1 MSSRSSSS
9 SRIVIIAL
17 GIFAIL
23 GILGFFLSQRGET
36 SEKNVL
42 VINMTSKQW
51 EYNPSEIRVREGQQ
65 ILLRIRSTDVHHGF
79 VIEEYRV
86 NAFLTPG
93 EVVEVKFTANKAGEY
108 IYFCNVFCGTGHPN
122 HKGKLIVEK

>member
-1 MSSRSSSS
+1 MSSRSSAK
-9 SRIVIIAL
+9 IVIIAL
-17 GIFAIL
+17 GIVAVL
-23 GILGFFLSQRGET
+23 GFVGFFLSQRGEI

-51 EYNPSEIRVREGQQ
+51 EYDPSEIRVKEGQQ
-65 ILLRIRSTDVHHGF
+65 LLLRIKSTDVPHGF
-79 VIEEYRV
+79 VIEEYRI

-93 EVVEVKFTANKAGEY
+93 ETVEVKFTANKAGEY
-108 IYFCNVFCGTGHPN
+108 IYFCNLFCGTGHPN

>member
-1 MSSRSSSS
+1 MSSKSGSK
-9 SRIVIIAL
+9 IVIIAL
-17 GIFAIL
+17 GVVAV
-23 GILGFFLSQRGET
+23 LGFVGLLLSQRGEI

-42 VINMTSKQW
+42 VINMMSKQW
-51 EYNPSEIRVREGQQ
+51 EYDPSEIRVKEGQQ
-65 ILLRIRSTDVHHGF
+65 ILLRIKSTDVPHGF
-79 VIEEYRV
+79 VIEEYRLNV
-86 NAFLTPG
+86 FLTPG

>member
-1 MSSRSSSS
+1 MSSKLSSK
-9 SRIVIIAL
+9 IVIIAL
-17 GIFAIL
+17 GVVAVL
-23 GILGFFLSQRGET
+23 GLLGFLLSQRGEI

-51 EYNPSEIRVREGQQ
+51 EYDPSEIRVKEGQQ
-65 ILLRIRSTDVHHGF
+65 ILLRIKSTDVPHGF

-86 NAFLTPG
+86 NVFLTPG

>member
-1 MSSRSSSS
+1 MNSRSSTK
-9 SRIVIIAL
+9 IVIIAL
-17 GIFAIL
+17 GFVAVL
-23 GILGFFLSQRGET
+23 GIVGFFLSQRGEII
-36 SEKNVL
+36 EKNGL
-42 VINMTSKQW
+42 IINMTSKQW
-51 EYNPSEIRVREGQQ
+51 EYNPSEIRVKEGQQ
-65 ILLRIRSTDVHHGF
+65 VLLRIKSTDVPHGF
-79 VIEEYRV
+79 VIEEYRI

>member
-1 MSSRSSSS
+1 MSSKSSSK
-9 SRIVIIAL
+9 IVIIAL
-17 GIFAIL
+17 GVIAV
-23 GILGFFLSQRGET
+23 LGFVGFLLSQRGEI

-51 EYNPSEIRVREGQQ
+51 EYDPSEIRVKEGQQ
-65 ILLRIRSTDVHHGF
+65 ILLRIKSTDVPHGF
-79 VIEEYRV
+79 VIEEYRI

-93 EVVEVKFTANKAGEY
+93 EVVEVKFIANKAGEY